1 MRVSPISDGP
11 ILEAAGLKK
20 TFLRKLRRANRA
32 AGIND
37 DQVYA
42 LDNVTFSVRRG
53 ETLGIIG
60 ESGCGKSTTARILVG
75 LVKPDSGS
83 LRFLGED
90 VLSMPKSALQ
100 EYRRKVQIV
109 FQDPYEYLNPRM
121 RLRDIVCEP
130 LVIHNRLK
138 SEKEKDKI
146 AEEYLEQVGLA
157 PAKDFSRRFTH
168 ELSGGQ
174 RQRVAIA
181 RALVLHPQL
190 LIADEPTSMLDVSVR
205 AGILNL
211 LKGLAVEYRM
221 SMVFITHDIAT
232 SGYMCDRLAVMYKG
246 RIVETGNRDEIIE
259 APQHPYTKA
268 LVRVCDD
275 LKGFI
280 ADRDNFIKEG
290 EVDSFKRS
298 GHCCFAARCV
308 CKDDSCCCDEVGSQ
322 ELVAVGA
329 GHFVACA
336 HCHG

>member
-1 MRVSPISDGP
+1 MNDSP
-11 ILEAAGLKK
+11 ILEAINLKK
-20 TFLRKLRRANRA
+20 TFMRHLRRIPHKP
-32 AGIND
+32 GISE

-42 LDNVTFSVRRG
+42 LDNVTFSVCRG

-75 LVKPDSGS
+75 LVRPDSGS
-83 LRFLGED
+83 LKFLGED
-90 VLSMPKSALQ
+90 VLGMPKSALQ
-100 EYRRKVQIV
+100 DYRRKVQIV

-130 LVIHNRLK
+130 LVIHNKLK
-138 SEKEKDKI
+138 SDNEKNKI

-157 PAKDFSRRFTH
+157 PARDFSRRYTH

-246 RIVETGNRDEIIE
+246 RIVETGNRDEIIG

-268 LVRVCDD
+268 LVRVCGD

-280 ADRDNFIKEG
+280 ADRENFIKEG

-298 GHCCFAARCV
+298 GHCCFATRCV
-308 CKDDSCCCDEVGSQ
+308 CRDEACCCDESGSQ
-322 ELVAVGA
+322 ELIAVSD
-329 GHFVACA
+329 GHLVACA
-336 HCHG
+336 HCRD

>member
-1 MRVSPISDGP
+1 MCLSPMNGTP
-11 ILEAAGLKK
+11 ILEAINLKK
-20 TFLRKLRRANRA
+20 TFMRHLRRVPHKS
-32 AGIND
+32 GINE

-42 LDNVTFSVRRG
+42 LDNVTFSVGRG

-90 VLSMPKSALQ
+90 VLGMPKSALQ
-100 EYRRKVQIV
+100 DYRKKVQIV

-130 LVIHNRLK
+130 LVIHNQLR
-138 SEKEKDKI
+138 SEKEKDKT

-157 PAKDFSRRFTH
+157 PAKDFSRRYTH

-181 RALVLHPQL
+181 RSLVLHPQL

-246 RIVETGNRDEIIE
+246 RIVETGNRDEIIC

-268 LVRVCDD
+268 LVRVCSD

-280 ADRDNFIKEG
+280 TERENFIKEG
-290 EVDSFKRS
+290 EVDSFRQS

-308 CKDDSCCCDEVGSQ
+308 CRDETCCCDESGSQ
-322 ELVAVGA
+322 ELVPVSD
-329 GHFVACA
+329 GHLVACA
-336 HCHG
+336 HCHC